1 MSTSVLQARTK
12 TRALGWRTRVII
24 GLAMLGAML
33 FILVAAVPY
42 FSFVASEELA
52 RRSVEP
58 VRFAS
63 YWPKRAWLLTH
74 IAGGLVALLTGPAQL
89 WLGLANQR
97 MDLHRRLGLLYISGM
112 IVGSIGAIGLAV
124 QTDFGWVFGAGLF
137 FLAIAWIL
145 TTGLAF
151 IAIRKRQVQQHKEW
165 TIRSY
170 VVTFAFVTFRVLY
183 VVLQG
188 AQIGDNTTQLAFS
201 SWVCWAVPLLITEV
215 LLQGKKIFRP
225 VGTSS

>member
-1 MSTSVLQARTK
+1 MSSTVLQARTK
-12 TRALGWRTRVII
+12 TRTLGFRTRLII
-24 GLAMLGAML
+24 GLAMLGAIV

-52 RRSVEP
+52 RRSVDP

-63 YWPKRAWLLTH
+63 YWPKRVWLLTH
-74 IAGGLVALLTGPAQL
+74 IAGGLVALLTGPFQL
-89 WLGLANQR
+89 WLGLANSR
-97 MDLHRRLGLLYISGM
+97 MELHRKLGLLYVAAM
-112 IVGSIGAIGLAV
+112 IVGSIGAIGLSV

-137 FLAIAWIL
+137 SLAIAWIV

-151 IAIRKRQVQQHKEW
+151 IAIRKRNVQQHKEW

-170 VVTFAFVTFRVLY
+170 VVTFAFVTFRAMY

-188 AQIGDNTTQLAFS
+188 AQIGDPGTQLAFA
-201 SWVCWAVPLLITEV
+201 SWACWAVPLLITEA
-215 LLQGKKIFRP
+215 LLQGKKIF
-225 VGTSS
+225 VKA

>member
-1 MSTSVLQARTK
+1 MSTTVLQARAK
-12 TRALGWRTRVII
+12 TRTFGWRTRVII
-24 GLAMLGAML
+24 ALAMLGAIF

-42 FSFVASEELA
+42 FSFLASEELA
-52 RRSVEP
+52 RRAVEP
-58 VRFAS
+58 IRFAS

-74 IAGGLVALLTGPAQL
+74 IAGGLVALLTGPVQL

-97 MDLHRRLGLLYISGM
+97 MDLHRKLGLLYISGM
-112 IVGSIGAIGLAV
+112 SVGSIGAIGLSV

-137 FLAIAWIL
+137 SLAIAWIL

-151 IAIRKRQVQQHKEW
+151 IAIRKTNVQQHKEW

-170 VVTFAFVTFRVLY
+170 VVTFAFVTFRIIY
-183 VVLQG
+183 IALQG

-201 SWVCWAVPLLITEV
+201 AWICWAVPLLITEA

-225 VGTSS
+225 IER